1 MIKGRMNNPAGK
13 TLRGAVA
20 LDNSEESF
28 GEPCSSNPDH
38 RMATAPGS
46 VIRLSMSVKG
56 GHMKTIVFIVLTMI
70 ALIGTGAAQVSQ
82 SSTTASVSAKHLTRK
97 QAARLI
103 NTANTPEE
111 HRELAEYFR
120 QEAQRQRNKE
130 QYYMEVVATYR
141 LHPPRLDSYRNTPM
155 WKQDEQV
162 ADEARDQASAYDR
175 MAYLQE
181 RFAEGLATPK

>member
-1 MIKGRMNNPAGK
+1 
-13 TLRGAVA
+13 
-20 LDNSEESF
+20 
-28 GEPCSSNPDH
+28 
-38 RMATAPGS
+38 
-46 VIRLSMSVKG
+46 
-56 GHMKTIVFIVLTMI
+56 MI

-141 LHPPRLDSYRNTPM
+141 LHPPRVDSYRNSPT
-155 WKQDEQV
+155 QDRYAQLAE
-162 ADEARDQASAYDR
+162 EARDEASADDR
-175 MAYLQE
+175 RAFLQE
-181 RFAEGLATPK
+181 QFAEGLATPK